1 MPTPKVECH
10 FISPSFDAAAQ
21 ARLAEVKEKMGI
33 LEKSL
38 EEDIVRRNR
47 ARARS
52 STSPGMSGL
61 FLGQQETYSSE
72 EEEDTKDLRSSDFAR
87 EDAAY
92 YEDEEGDDDIVDLG
106 IALGKVRITE
116 RIGGLVRPKFS
127 DELGQALKELPKRE
141 PQDPASFSGSA
152 VDWMMPS
159 NEYLAP
165 SSSFFF
171 SPGVEKTTLMNYLPT
186 KVLVDKLIV
195 HYWQAVHVIARTVH
209 RPSFER
215 HYDKFWKSVASGI
228 EPRNSFQAVV
238 FAALLSSVVSLSNEK
253 ILAEFGVD
261 KQGLV
266 DNFREATE
274 VALSRANL
282 LRTTKLE
289 TLQAFVMYLIP
300 LCRAEVSRAH
310 SALTGTCIRL
320 AECMG
325 LHKDPSVYSTSPVEC
340 QVRRLIWHQICFLD
354 LRTCEAT
361 GPRPQIRS
369 DDYDTRLPLNVDDI
383 DLDRAEHGDRSIDTE
398 KDRNYFTDMTITRM
412 RFECYDMHRYLWVER
427 SKLERKRK
435 EGEKKVTIN
444 TLLARVQAFK
454 AAMEKTYVPMLS
466 KTAPLHAL
474 ASQIYGILSNRLY
487 IHILQKYLSSD
498 RHKMPDR
505 LRQIVLSAA
514 IMTLEHSQNIEQ
526 QPALSTWAW
535 YVGALHQFHSA
546 LLILNEMYALPYTP
560 ALEQRAWRVLDFVF
574 GLGPGMTNTEKT
586 RVVLEEL
593 MHKMQVYQSVKRW
606 RAPKDMPQAG
616 PRTFTPGF
624 QQQQQAAEERAR
636 HASLQFAAG
645 ASSELPANDVIPA
658 DTQMSPPLQQAF
670 RPPRLSHS
678 QSQSSGAG
686 AISFPGA
693 MPNAEWGSFDGQ
705 LPASTPGLRPSI
717 SPDAFATPNYLP
729 ATSSGNLMPP
739 SRVMSQGGN
748 PSSLQSPNANL
759 GFAAAT
765 SSGSSPLDALN
776 DIDWNEIDQ
785 LFGCAETGTGNVMI
799 PPFTFPQFSATDLND
814 LHWPAEG
821 HQ

>member
-1 MPTPKVECH
+1 
-10 FISPSFDAAAQ
+10 
-21 ARLAEVKEKMGI
+21 MGI

-38 EEDIVRRNR
+38 EEDIVRQNR
-47 ARARS
+47 AQTKS
-52 STSPGMSGL
+52 STFPSVPDPL
-61 FLGQQETYSSE
+61 RQQEAYSE
-72 EEEDTKDLRSSDFAR
+72 EEDEHTKGLRSSVFAR

-127 DELGQALKELPKRE
+127 DELGQALRELPKRE
-141 PQDPASFSGSA
+141 PQDPASSLISA

-159 NEYLAP
+159 SEYVAP

-171 SPGVEKTTLMNYLPT
+171 TPGAEKTTLMNYLPA
-186 KVLVDKLIV
+186 KVLVDRLIA

-215 HYDKFWKSVASGI
+215 HYDRFWKSVASGI

-238 FAALLSSVVSLSNEK
+238 FAALLSSVVSMSNEK
-253 ILAEFGVD
+253 VLAEFGVD
-261 KQGLV
+261 KQALV

-274 VALSRANL
+274 AALSRANL

-289 TLQAFVMYLIP
+289 TLQAFVMYLA
-300 LCRAEVSRAH
+300 R
-310 SALTGTCIRL
+310 
-320 AECMG
+320 
-325 LHKDPSVYSTSPVEC
+325 
-340 QVRRLIWHQICFLD
+340 
-354 LRTCEAT
+354 
-361 GPRPQIRS
+361 PRPQIRP
-369 DDYDTRLPLNVDDI
+369 DDYDTRLPLNIDDI
-383 DLDRAEHGDRSIDTE
+383 DLDRAEQGDRSIDIE
-398 KDRNYFTDMTITRM
+398 NDRPYFTDMTITRM

-427 SKLERKRK
+427 PKLERKRK
-435 EGEKKVTIN
+435 EGENIVSIN
-444 TLLARVQAFK
+444 TLLARVQSFK
-454 AAMEKTYVPMLS
+454 AAMEATYVPMLS

-487 IHILQKYLSSD
+487 IHVLQKYLSSD

-526 QPALSTWAW
+526 QPVLSTWAW
-535 YVGALHQFHSA
+535 YVGALHQYHTA

-574 GLGPGMTNTEKT
+574 GLGPDMTNTEKT
-586 RVVLEEL
+586 RTVLEEL
-593 MHKMQVYQSVKRW
+593 MNKMQVYQSVKRW

-636 HASLQFAAG
+636 HGSLQFAAG
-645 ASSELPANDVIPA
+645 ASQQSPVHNVLPADA
-658 DTQMSPPLQQAF
+658 QMSPPLQQTL

-678 QSQSSGAG
+678 QSRQ
-686 AISFPGA
+686 
-693 MPNAEWGSFDGQ
+693 
-705 LPASTPGLRPSI
+705 
-717 SPDAFATPNYLP
+717 
-729 ATSSGNLMPP
+729 
-739 SRVMSQGGN
+739 
-748 PSSLQSPNANL
+748 
-759 GFAAAT
+759 
-765 SSGSSPLDALN
+765 
-776 DIDWNEIDQ
+776 NEIDQ
-785 LFGCAETGTGNVMI
+785 LFGGAETGTGNVMI

-814 LHWPAEG
+814 LQWPPDG
-821 HQ
+821 YQ